1 MAEGYLIL
9 TEQVRPSEDGGF
21 EAYCPELRIASQ
33 GDDIDEA
40 FNNIREAIGVY
51 LESLDEMG
59 GLDKKLA
66 ELGLESLPHEPK
78 GPTKI
83 ELSRGEIVSSLIAVL
98 PSGKLVA

>member
-40 FNNIREAIGVY
+40 FNNIREAISVY
-51 LESLDEMG
+51 LESLDESG
-59 GLDKKLA
+59 DLDDMLTQ
-66 ELGLESLPHEPK
+66 LGLEYLPYEPK
-78 GPTKI
+78 GPTQVEI
-83 ELSRGEIVSSLIAVL
+83 SRGVIVSSLIALL